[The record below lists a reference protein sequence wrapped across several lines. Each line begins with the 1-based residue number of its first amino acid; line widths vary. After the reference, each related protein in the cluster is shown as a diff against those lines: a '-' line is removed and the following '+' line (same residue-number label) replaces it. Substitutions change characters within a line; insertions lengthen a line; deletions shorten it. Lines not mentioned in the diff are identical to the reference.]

1 MNYISIQITD
11 RNGRKVGRNVVYAN
25 DMSLSAN
32 KIRGHMLLLED
43 TADFYYYMPV
53 RNSTLNNT
61 KIVPNG
67 ACFTFISLLS
77 LLYLLFK
84 NLLLQTTVDHRSDTG
99 IIINI

>member
-25 DMSLSAN
+25 DMPLSAN

-43 TADFYYYMPV
+43 TAYFYYYMAV

-67 ACFTFISLLS
+67 ESFTFDKSFISVIQK
-77 LLYLLFK
+77 FVI
-84 NLLLQTTVDHRSDTG
+84 TDHS
-99 IIINI
+99 